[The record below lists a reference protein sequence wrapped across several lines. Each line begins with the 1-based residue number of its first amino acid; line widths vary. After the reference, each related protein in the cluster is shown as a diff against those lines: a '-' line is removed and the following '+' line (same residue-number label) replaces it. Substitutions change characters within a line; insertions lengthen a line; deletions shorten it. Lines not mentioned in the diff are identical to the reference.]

1 MSKVAIVTDS
11 TSCIPKDLL
20 KKYDIHVI
28 NYHLIMEGK
37 DYIDQVDITPE
48 EFWKMHK
55 DMKTIPTTGVPGPG
69 EYAEVFKE
77 LAKSTNNIVCIC
89 ISAALSAAY
98 KSILDAR
105 KMVLEELP
113 DLKIELVDSKNAA
126 TALGFVVLEAARAAE
141 AGKSLDEV
149 VKVAEGLVPRVK
161 FSMALE
167 TLKYLIKGGRAPKT
181 AVIGEFMNIKPLI
194 GIVDETGLVVSLGK
208 EKGKRKAL
216 QKLVDL
222 VKDYA
227 DPNKPLHVSVNYTNN
242 IEDAEELKG
251 MVTSQYN
258 CVEVLM
264 CDLTPVMTTHTG
276 PAVGLCYYS

>member
-11 TSCIPKDLL
+11 TNCLPKDLL
-20 KKYDIHVI
+20 KQYDIHVV

-55 DMKTIPTTGVPGPG
+55 NMKTIPTTGVPGPG
-69 EYAEVFKE
+69 EYAEVFKD
-77 LAKSTNNIVCIC
+77 LAKSTDSIVSIS

-98 KSILDAR
+98 KSVLDA
-105 KMVLEELP
+105 KKQVLEDLP
-113 DLKIELVDSKNAA
+113 DLKIECIDSNNCV
-126 TALGFVVLEAARAAE
+126 TALGFVALEAARAAE

-149 VKVAEGLVPRVK
+149 VKVAKELVPRVR
-161 FSMALE
+161 FTMALE

-194 GIVDETGLVVSLGK
+194 GLVNDTGLITSLGK
-208 EKGKRKAL
+208 EKGKRKAM
-216 QKLVDL
+216 QKLVEL

-227 DPNKPLHVSVNYTNN
+227 DVSKPLHVAVNYTNN
-242 IEDAEELKG
+242 FEDAEVLKE
-251 MVTSQYN
+251 MVTSEYN
-258 CVEVLM
+258 CAEVLM
-264 CDLTPVMTTHTG
+264 SDLTPVMTTHTG
-276 PAVGLCYYS
+276 PAVGICYYT